1 MKVSKIDC
9 RSDHAAAHF
18 VESLRNT
25 GFAILQHHPIDSD
38 LVSQVYADWARFF
51 SSEGKHE
58 YHFNAKSQDGFFPYL
73 SENAKGAK
81 EKDLKEFY
89 HYYPWGQCPGFL
101 EEATARL
108 YKQLNGLA
116 MLLLDWV
123 EQESPDAIRKG
134 YSMRLSDMVNPSDGT
149 LMRILNYPAM
159 QGDEQPS
166 AIRAAAHED
175 INLLTCLVAST
186 EPGLQ
191 VKDLEGIWHDV
202 DCDPGS
208 IAVNVGDMLQMCS
221 DNYFPST
228 THRVINPNTGNENKA
243 RLSIPLFLHPR
254 PEVVLSDEHTAG
266 TFLLQRLKEI
276 GLK

>member
-25 GFAILQHHPIDSD
+25 GFAILQYHPIDSD

-191 VKDLEGIWHDV
+191 VKDLEGNWHDV

-221 DNYFPST
+221 DNYVPST

>member
-25 GFAILQHHPIDSD
+25 GFAILQYHPIDSD

-58 YHFNAKSQDGFFPYL
+58 YHFNAKSQDGFFPFL
-73 SENAKGAK
+73 SENAKGTK

-191 VKDLEGIWHDV
+191 VKDLEGNWHDV

>member
-191 VKDLEGIWHDV
+191 VKDLEGNWHDV

>member
-228 THRVINPNTGNENKA
+228 THRVINPDTGNENKA

>member
-25 GFAILQHHPIDSD
+25 GFAILQYHPIDSD

-191 VKDLEGIWHDV
+191 VKDLEGNWHDV